1 MRRGIKNGLLSGAVA
16 LVLAPIQARA
26 DGFVVPWVGTAFGTN
41 ISNGR
46 TTFGVDAGGMGAGI
60 IGGEVDFGYNPSFFG
75 NTSDFGHNTVINLM
89 GNIIVGI
96 PVGGQRGP
104 GIRPYAV
111 GGIGLVRTQVDGGT
125 LLKVSSS
132 DNMFGWDVG
141 AGLMGY
147 FGDHVG
153 LRGDLR
159 YVRGTHDLAT
169 ATSSAPFDIIDF
181 NGNKLHFWRAS
192 IGVVFR

>member
-1 MRRGIKNGLLSGAVA
+1 MRRAIKSVLLSGAIA

-26 DGFVVPWVGTAFGTN
+26 DGFVIPWVGTAFGSN

-46 TTFGVDAGGMGAGI
+46 TTFGVDAGGMGEGI

-169 ATSSAPFDIIDF
+169 ATGSAPFNIIDF
-181 NGNKLHFWRAS
+181 TGNKLHFWRAS